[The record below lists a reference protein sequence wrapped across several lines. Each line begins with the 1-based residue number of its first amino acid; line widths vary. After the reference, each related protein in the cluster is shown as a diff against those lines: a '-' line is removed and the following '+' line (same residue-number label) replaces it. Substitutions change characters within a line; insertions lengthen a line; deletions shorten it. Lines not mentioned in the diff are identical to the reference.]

1 MCALALALHPD
12 QQAALALATVPR
24 GPRIVVITGS
34 PGTGKTTLVRAILD
48 HYEARERKVLLAAP
62 TGKAAL
68 RLSQQTGRAAT
79 TIHRML
85 EPQPQIAGGGSNGD
99 GGAKKFR
106 FGRNASRSLEADVV
120 VLDETSMVDVP
131 LMASVVAAL
140 PAPALERL
148 IIVGDLDQLPAV
160 GPGQV
165 LGDLIASGKV
175 PVARLTAIKRQ
186 NPGALL
192 TAIHAIKE
200 GRTPVLRNQPGDDLF
215 LEEVLD
221 DDFGSMGGSAEEGE
235 DKDSGPGEASSSM
248 PRSTIADTILDLA
261 LERLPRALPSLFPEA
276 FPPDRPLDR
285 LRDIQVI
292 TPTREKGPLSA
303 KAFGERFQA
312 RLIPDDAPAVG
323 KIRVGDKVIQ
333 LKNDYDL
340 GICNGDI
347 GFVQALVE
355 DAERRKCFRVLF
367 DAYPD
372 RPVSIPTSGH
382 ALTLA
387 YAVTCHKF
395 QGSEAPVVI
404 IPLHRS
410 FPSLLMT
417 KNWIYT
423 AISRART
430 LCVLVGEPSVL
441 EKAVR
446 RTNPTRRVTALAHL
460 VRAAADA
467 TTATTATAT
476 TATTATVATVATSAR

>member
-1 MCALALALHPD
+1 MTAPAALHAD
-12 QQAALALATVPR
+12 QEAALCLATDPA
-24 GPRIVVITGS
+24 GPRILVITGS
-34 PGTGKTTLVRAILD
+34 PGTGKTTLVRAIIEHFEVAD
-48 HYEARERKVLLAAP
+48 RKVLLAAP

-68 RLSQQTGRAAT
+68 RLSQQTGRLAA
-79 TIHRML
+79 TIHRLL
-85 EPQPQIAGGGSNGD
+85 EPMPVVSRGAGD
-99 GGAKKFR
+99 GPKFR
-106 FGRNASRSLEADVV
+106 FGRDAANPLEADVL
-120 VLDETSMVDVP
+120 VLDEVSMVDVS
-131 LMASVVAAL
+131 LAASVCRAL
-140 PAPALERL
+140 PISSRL
-148 IIVGDLDQLPAV
+148 RRLVIVGDLDQLPAV

-175 PVARLTAIKRQ
+175 PVARLTTIKRQ

-192 TAIHAIKE
+192 TAIHGIKE
-200 GRTPVLRNQPGDDLF
+200 GRVPAIPNRAGDDLF
-215 LEEVLD
+215 IEEVLED
-221 DDFGSMGGSAEEGE
+221 QRLSADSEPDARVVGAGLDEWASIPEGDEEG
-235 DKDSGPGEASSSM
+235 GGEASTTA
-248 PRSTIADTILDLA
+248 PDSTSAIAERILDLA
-261 LERLPRALPSLFPEA
+261 LSRLPQALPRMFPDA
-276 FPPDRPLDR
+276 FPADRPVDR

-292 TPTREKGPLSA
+292 TPTRDKGPLSA
-303 KAFGERFQA
+303 KALGERFQA

-395 QGSEAPVVI
+395 QGSESPVVV

-410 FPSLLMT
+410 FPGLLMT
-417 KNWIYT
+417 RNWIYT

-430 LCVLVGEPSVL
+430 LCVLVGDPEIL
-441 EKAVR
+441 ARAVR
-446 RTNPTRRVTALAHL
+446 RTNPTRRVTALAHM
-460 VRAAADA
+460 VRAAAE
-467 TTATTATAT
+467 T
-476 TATTATVATVATSAR
+476 R